1 MTKKEYFMN
10 NVPCAE
16 LPLTYTMS
24 YVLYGVEYGIN
35 DYAYIAYKNKGIIKS
50 YHKLML
56 HYTAK
61 SIAYVV
67 LHGKRL
73 HMSEFG
79 RIWYIYI

>member
-10 NVPCAE
+10 NAPCAE
-16 LPLTYTMS
+16 LLLTYNS
-24 YVLYGVEYGIN
+24 AYVIYGVDYGIN

-73 HMSEFG
+73 HMSEFY
-79 RIWYIYI
+79 RV